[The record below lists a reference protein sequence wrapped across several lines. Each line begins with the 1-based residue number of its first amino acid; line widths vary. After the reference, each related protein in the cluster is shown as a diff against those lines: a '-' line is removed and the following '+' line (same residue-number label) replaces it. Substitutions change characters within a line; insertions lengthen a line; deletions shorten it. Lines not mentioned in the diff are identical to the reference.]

1 MFCCVR
7 FTSEMSGEGVGD
19 ADHGQDMFSYEMGLR
34 QFRSISDLMSKL
46 MYDLQVSYDSFVTEF
61 IRFPNNGV
69 TRLCDLLKVIQL
81 SQTNHKS
88 ASHHSSSGGAG
99 VRTVQSDEFQ
109 TLLCLKVTITDFKYR
124 IIPLSST
131 EKDIYNESAIICSII
146 QGGHSAG
153 QGKPILT

>member
-19 ADHGQDMFSYEMGLR
+19 ADRGQDMFSYEMGLR

-88 ASHHSSSGGAG
+88 ASHHSSSGAG

-109 TLLCLKVTITDFKYR
+109 TLLCLKVTDCKYR
-124 IIPLSST
+124 ISNLSST

-146 QGGHSAG
+146 YCRKKLKCPTG
-153 QGKPILT
+153 QE

>member
-1 MFCCVR
+1 
-7 FTSEMSGEGVGD
+7 MSGEGVGD
-19 ADHGQDMFSYEMGLR
+19 ADRGQDMFSYEMGLR

-109 TLLCLKVTITDFKYR
+109 TLLCLKVTDCKYR

-146 QGGHSAG
+146 YCPKKLKCPTG
-153 QGKPILT
+153 QE